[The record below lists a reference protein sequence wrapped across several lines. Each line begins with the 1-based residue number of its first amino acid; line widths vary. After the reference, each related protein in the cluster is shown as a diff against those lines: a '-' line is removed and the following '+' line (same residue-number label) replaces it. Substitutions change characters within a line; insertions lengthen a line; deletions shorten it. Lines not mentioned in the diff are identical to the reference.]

1 MTPGHA
7 AELHSHPRFRLGF
20 ASGRMP
26 GALVILA
33 GAAAGPSGLG
43 LLSPAVLE
51 SLDPALPVAL
61 AALGVSVGIGFNLR
75 IGRDWRGLTAT
86 SVRAIVTM
94 AVVGAGIALLTRIWA
109 EALGTPAW
117 FNGVV
122 TAISAADDPLAV
134 LSGGIALA
142 FLREG
147 TPLAAATLVGEATAV
162 TLVIAAAGW
171 LLLSRSE
178 PGAEQRIFV
187 IALLLLLGGASEYLS
202 LSALTAGLL
211 AGFFWEAAGG
221 STNTAI
227 RRDVL
232 YVQNPLIALVLL
244 VSGARLVLTSV
255 VLALGVVYFALRVV
269 GTTVGSDVARRLVP
283 SWRGDSASTT
293 LAPGIVGVAFALN
306 ALRAAGSD
314 AAIVLSIVVIGVVGS
329 ELFAP
334 ALRPR
339 EAAG

>member
-1 MTPGHA
+1 
-7 AELHSHPRFRLGF
+7 
-20 ASGRMP
+20 MP

-33 GAAAGPSGLG
+33 GGAAGPSGLG
-43 LLSPAVLE
+43 LLSPPVLE

-75 IGRDWRGLTAT
+75 IGRDWSALAAT
-86 SVRAIVTM
+86 SVRAAVTM
-94 AVVGAGIALLTRIWA
+94 AVAGVGIALLTRVWA
-109 EALGTPAW
+109 AALGPPAW
-117 FNGVV
+117 LNGAV
-122 TAISAADDPLAV
+122 TAISASDDPLAV
-134 LSGGIALA
+134 LLGGIALA
-142 FLREG
+142 FLRAG
-147 TPLAAATLVGEATAV
+147 TPAAAATLMGAATAV

-187 IALLLLLGGASEYLS
+187 IALLLLLGGASEYLA
-202 LSALTAGLL
+202 LSALTAGFV
-211 AGFFWEAAGG
+211 AGVFWEAAGG
-221 STNTAI
+221 STITAI

-232 YVQNPLIALVLL
+232 YVQDPLIALVLL
-244 VSGARLVLTSV
+244 VSGARLVVSPV

-269 GTTVGSDVARRLVP
+269 GTTAGSEVARRFVP
-283 SWRGDSASTT
+283 SWRGDNGSTG
-293 LAPGIVGVAFALN
+293 LSPGIVGVAFALN

-334 ALRPR
+334 ALKPR
-339 EAAG
+339 ESAE